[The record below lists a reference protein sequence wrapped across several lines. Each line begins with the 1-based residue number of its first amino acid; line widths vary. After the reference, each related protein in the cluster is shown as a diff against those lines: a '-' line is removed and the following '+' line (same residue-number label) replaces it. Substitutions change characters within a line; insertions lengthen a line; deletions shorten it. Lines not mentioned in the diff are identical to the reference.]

1 MNPGSYLLER
11 VLKLSAFSL
20 ASLTGGKPVTGRQP
34 SAAVTITAG
43 HRIRWVKAFIATT
56 GVRLG
61 PVRRGA
67 SVSHRTTSGDSPV
80 ALAWTAG
87 ILSSGVLGLDVAAA
101 ESSGSS
107 SSGGRV
113 ALGYQ
118 TLGFL
123 SGTMWTVGSCQ
134 IQRFD
139 AEVALEKLR
148 GKRLVFSGDSLQ
160 RNQWESFVCMVE
172 WTIPPQK
179 KSLTLGKVHNVF
191 KAKEYNATIEF
202 HWAPFL
208 VQSNTDI
215 NIKEA
220 KKRIIKVDS
229 VSDTSKD
236 WEGADILA
244 FNTYVWWMYG
254 IRVKTLWG
262 SFANGEEGYA
272 QLDTPVAYKI
282 GLKTWANWIDS
293 NINPNKTRVFFTT
306 MSPIHSK
313 SEEWGREDGL
323 KCFNESEPLKKK
335 NFWGN
340 FAANKEMMS
349 AVDEVMKKMKVPVS
363 VLNVTQLSMY
373 RVDAHSSIYTE
384 TGGKLLTPEERADP
398 KKHAD
403 CIHWCLPGVPDTW
416 NQLLFAHL

>member
-67 SVSHRTTSGDSPV
+67 SVSHRTTSGDSPRS
-80 ALAWTAG
+80 L
-87 ILSSGVLGLDVAAA
+87 GVDGWYSVFW
-101 ESSGSS
+101 SPRFGRG
-107 SSGGRV
+107 SGGVFWKQQQRRPRGPRV
-113 ALGYQ
+113 SNPRVSLWNHVDQ
-118 TLGFL
+118 
-123 SGTMWTVGSCQ
+123 
-134 IQRFD
+134 
-139 AEVALEKLR
+139 VALEKLR